1 MLGPL
6 ISAGASLLGGLF
18 GKSSADKARASQEA
32 LAQQN
37 IAQQREF
44 AQHGIRWR
52 VEDAKAAG
60 IHPIYAL
67 GSGGAS
73 FSPVSAAFT
82 SDTSLPNALASAGQ
96 DIGRAIHSTRT
107 AGERGSAF
115 SSAATKLQLEGL
127 SLDNDLKR
135 TEIASKAARLR
146 ADQVGPTA
154 PGSDYLMPG
163 QASSG
168 IKNKPLE
175 VAPGHPG
182 APSQESG
189 SITDTGIVKT
199 EKGWARMPSK
209 DVKERLE
216 DMPIY
221 EAQHFI
227 RTLNQGPPFKAP
239 AGKIWEFNA
248 ITGEWTQKTY
258 NLFQPKRSIYNNAL
272 DRYKFYLERR

>member
-1 MLGPL
+1 MWDKL
-6 ISAGASLLGGLF
+6 ISAGSTLLGGLL
-18 GKSSADKARASQEA
+18 GRSDAKDAREQTNALADK
-32 LAQQN
+32 N
-37 IAQQREF
+37 IAMQREF

-82 SDTSLPNALASAGQ
+82 ADTSLPNALASAGQ

-107 AGERGSAF
+107 GSERAGAL

-146 ADQVGPTA
+146 SDQVGPPA
-154 PGSDYLMPG
+154 PGSDYMMPG
-163 QASSG
+163 QSSSG
-168 IKNKPLE
+168 IKEKPLE
-175 VAPGHPG
+175 VAPGHKSD
-182 APSQESG
+182 ASQESG
-189 SITDTGIVKT
+189 AITDTGIVKT
-199 EKGWARMPSK
+199 QKGWARMPSK

-227 RTLNQGPPFKAP
+227 RTLNAGPPFKAP
-239 AGKIWEFNA
+239 PGKIWDFNA

-258 NLFQPKRSIYNNAL
+258 NAFEPKRSIYNNIF
-272 DRYKFYLERR
+272 DRYRFYSERR